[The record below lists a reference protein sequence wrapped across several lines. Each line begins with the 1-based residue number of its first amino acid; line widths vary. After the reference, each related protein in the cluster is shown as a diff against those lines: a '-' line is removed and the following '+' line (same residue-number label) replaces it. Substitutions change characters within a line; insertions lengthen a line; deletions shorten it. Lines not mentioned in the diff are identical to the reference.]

1 MASVLKVDKL
11 KSRDGVS
18 KLTLNNMQSG
28 FILGSAIFRNGTR
41 SAVSGAAEATLFGG
55 SFTKQRS
62 DTVLIAT
69 NTVFGAGYYSGNCG
83 VGMKLDNTWHFG
95 TGYQY
100 DGAWSATAQVTV
112 INGQGYWSGIA
123 AGSHTLYWGW
133 KCADG
138 GAGNRPFNYFNP
150 NSNDDSRLQQVVSSM
165 IVYEVYP

>member
-11 KSRDGVS
+11 KSRDGSS
-18 KLTLNNMQSG
+18 KLILNNMQSG
-28 FILGSAIFRNGTR
+28 FVLGSTIFRNGTR
-41 SAVSGAAEATLFGG
+41 AAVSTAAESTLFGG

-69 NTVFGAGYYSGNCG
+69 CTVFGCGYYSGNCG

-100 DGAWSATAQVTV
+100 DGSWSSTLQIT
-112 INGQGYWSGIA
+112 IISGQGYWSGFS

-133 KCADG
+133 KTADG
-138 GAGNRPFNYFNP
+138 GTGNRPFNIFNP
-150 NSNDDSRLQQVVSSM
+150 NNSDDGRNQQVVSSM